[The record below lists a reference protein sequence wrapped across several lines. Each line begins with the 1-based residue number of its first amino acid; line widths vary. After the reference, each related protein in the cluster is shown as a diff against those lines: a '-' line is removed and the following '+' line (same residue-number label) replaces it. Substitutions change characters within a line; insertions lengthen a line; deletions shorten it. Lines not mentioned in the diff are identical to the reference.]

1 MGGGDWWFTDD
12 CSEGSHLNGN
22 RSYYGN
28 DDPLAMFMSGSHV
41 GGPVQLAGTA
51 PFELTAN

>member
-1 MGGGDWWFTDD
+1 MGGDWWFTDD

-41 GGPVQLAGTA
+41 GDPVQLAGTA